1 MAPPTIL
8 YNNANAKYTNYEQP
22 DKNKILETE
31 VALAKS
37 MLTMNIETF
46 NTNAPSG
53 NMNINYSLVTPG
65 TSNTQPLT
73 HVMINQQMNDLGSV
87 FAFVAEHDFD
97 ETNGITNESAHLSFD
112 TTSGNGGNGLT
123 TVFSG
128 IVSATDDSA
137 SYYESTVSFTT
148 VNTEHTFQDNE
159 DNINKRYTVTYDPSG
174 NFNAE
179 KAVPSRYSSFITDSS
194 NIIATPDTTKNDAL
208 QIFENTVFNESHS
221 FYTEK
226 KVLRDT
232 STNILSV
239 DPSNITYGMSSL
251 TNTSGQYYYSQYI
264 GVPDDIVDPSN
275 ERAFFGALRFTQTS
289 TDVIDISGSA
299 AGSNSTTLCMVPS
312 DPGSALPTSMIK
324 SDFDDLFTSAELPYV
339 AEDYDLDIREYLY
352 DTTGDGVDGGYYTN
366 GTVGSGPFRGFD
378 TDDTSVKRN
387 TTYMRKCAEEGQNFS
402 QSVQTVEIANGD
414 LIATRTFTGPNADL
428 LVNHVDYEI
437 NKRDVNGNP
446 RPHDTD
452 ETLTLTEYQN
462 DYWVKTYFTE
472 PSTSVSATYHRA
484 EEAEG
489 NSSTYTD
496 FRVVYDSS
504 EGVLSESTIGFRR
517 GIYYDNF
524 DITTIFPATYDEGAA
539 FSGSEFIGVNSGFA
553 AVFQSGNSGINDNS
567 DYTFTSS
574 ATAASQVLYNEIAI
588 IQIVNTQYMAQEDS
602 LYADGASEPVQYTT
616 ATVIG
621 TNINYNALSNT
632 PSNMTDL
639 RLVLTTKTG
648 LTSSTFTNEW
658 SSSLSTGSVLQT
670 DLDYPGI
677 FGSSISSIM
686 TDVST
691 VAGNTNTIP
700 ITFDILTNGTSDNRD
715 SLDLSIG
722 YSWSYG
728 TYSGSGIIFES
739 DISLTNSVPAP
750 DTTTLVLGSDFAI
763 NSENASVQ
771 NLLSNYNLVRNVET
785 YTTTP
790 SFLFAL
796 GSYNNLRIT
805 GKQIVIRTVYHTL
818 VHKTTGT
825 KLSDSY
831 LKNIDLTGTY
841 LSSLQTLGYGQF
853 KASRQIIGVGRTSTM
868 NLSISDL
875 YAFKSVIQKKDSSTW
890 TDVSPSYDFDGAH
903 NSFTTF
909 TLSNNAGTITGSID
923 ITVNSQQNVVLDQSK
938 YYIELSTG
946 PDTTSYSVVAKK
958 WNINT
963 LADAQAITTWASTND
978 VTSSTMPN
986 AGTSIQMTV
995 NVTSSPVES
1004 QPSTQP
1010 DVTITVTDTN
1020 GVIWAKF
1027 VTNGVIASSSFNV
1040 LYSGGPFFHIVET
1053 YKEVNRVFDASG
1065 AYLIQDPSNTVLHT
1079 YKRANTLTQLQ
1090 VVDGIELTFD
1100 YDTAIN
1106 DSASYRLLGDY
1117 VEASLYNGYAGP
1129 YSTLSE
1135 VTFENGLVIVDSIAR
1150 GIDIQFYRG
1159 KSVRTPTSDLSWTSR
1174 TSAADNIWSSVT
1186 FGNGLFVAV
1195 SYNGSG
1201 NRVMTSPDGITW
1213 TSRSSA
1219 ADNTWSS
1226 VTYGNGL
1233 FVAVSTSGT
1242 GDRVMTSPDGINWT
1256 SRTSAADTPWSSVT
1270 YGNGLFVAVSGAD
1283 SWDVVDGYRIMTS
1296 PDGITW
1302 TLRSS
1307 AADNNWSSVT
1317 FGNGLFV
1324 AVSYNGSGNRV
1335 MTSPDGIN
1343 WTSRSSASDNNWS
1356 SVTYGNGLF
1365 VAVSTSGTGNRV
1377 MTSPDGIT
1385 WTSRTSAADITWKSV
1400 TYGNNLFVA
1409 VSSYGS
1415 RETMASQ
1422 DGINWTLSTPANGN
1436 NWFSVTYGNGLFV
1449 AVSADGSLNSR
1460 VMTGSIMFGTYEEF
1474 RWNRSVTQI
1483 NMKIVNTNASSVTV
1497 TYTDTPSDLYDG
1509 STHTVT
1515 NLSGGIGDLGL
1526 KFYGNRSRFRNVNST
1541 YYQNEDIVMN
1551 QPITIRFDS
1560 YIWSI
1565 TNPNNNTGSGE
1576 VNALQNSGGIVSTRQ
1591 YSIVNYTGSNPM
1603 NIVAGRVW
1611 IRHPNGNSGVEESFN
1626 IHHDFLSLKVDYLSE
1641 QYVGDP
1647 YTFDWTDASRIDEI
1661 YFYELD
1667 DGRFVKTPSSTSSV
1681 VIDSFVYIK
1690 TDSLSIQDHVGYSLL
1705 PRPQIIVETIATK
1718 DVSTIPFNYDVPTRT
1733 FRGIDIDYETNSFY
1747 PFAGKFGTHNGTI
1760 GGYRVVNNMEVVFNN
1775 DEFYYDLRFDA
1786 DVVTDKRRKIYIPS
1800 NEIKLELY
1808 KGHGHTTLV
1817 EGLKIG
1823 IIYEGYIHK
1832 LKNYDVDAF
1841 SNANIYQDLCGNVID
1856 SNTYNNYDGTY
1867 IDGQQ
1872 NSDLTY
1878 DLRFSQDGTII
1889 SPLIT
1894 SSDIYG
1900 QLGGKVV
1907 NIELQGI
1914 SAFMDLSGVA
1924 VIDRHLDLLP
1934 GDSIKL
1940 NLYGHTFK
1948 KDASNN
1954 LVVEFVKY
1962 STSTGYD
1969 FSTIA
1974 GEVFIKNLGFNA
1986 STRETATVI
1995 LKTPSTTLTAIPYN
2009 FVNVCNTVAADTS
2022 FNSLT
2027 WVTDTEWDD
2036 RSIQDKQLAF
2046 NMVCLSTIG
2055 QAKLTSILGVSARSS
2070 LRMLVSEYPHR
2081 LDLRSGDG
2089 SPIYGVDSFGKLM
2102 NITTSTQVVS
2112 LSPQTVS
2119 SSDND
2124 VQEYGAYNVLLGNT
2138 I

>member
-46 NTNAPSG
+46 NTKAPSG

-73 HVMINQQMNDLGSV
+73 HVMINQQMNDLGSI

-97 ETNGITNESAHLSFD
+97 ETNGITDASGHLSFN
-112 TTSGNGGNGLT
+112 TTSGYGGNGLT
-123 TVFSG
+123 TVLSG
-128 IVSATDDSA
+128 IVSVTDDSA

-148 VNTEHTFQDNE
+148 VNTENTFQDNE
-159 DNINKRYTVTYDPSG
+159 DNIVKRYTVTYDTSG

-179 KAVPSRYSSFITDSS
+179 KAVPSRYSSFITDICN

-208 QIFENTVFNESHS
+208 QIFESTIFNESHS
-221 FYTEK
+221 FYTER

-251 TNTSGQYYYSQYI
+251 TNTSGQYYYSGYI

-275 ERAFFGALRFTQTS
+275 ERAFFGALRFSQIS
-289 TDVIDISGSA
+289 TDVIDVSGSA

-312 DPGSALPTSMIK
+312 DQGSSLPTSMIK

-339 AEDYDLDIREYLY
+339 AEDYNLDIREYLY
-352 DTTGDGVDGGYYTN
+352 DTDGDGVDGGYYTN
-366 GTVGSGPFRGFD
+366 GSIGYSGTFRGFD

-402 QSVQTVEIANGD
+402 GSVQTVEIVNGD
-414 LIATRTFTGPNADL
+414 LIATRAFTGPNANFLINRVD
-428 LVNHVDYEI
+428 NFDHVT
-437 NKRDVNGNP
+437 DVNGNP
-446 RPHDTD
+446 TPHDTD

-462 DYWVKTYFTE
+462 DFWVKTYFTE

-504 EGVLSESTIGFRR
+504 EGVLSESTLGFNKNR
-517 GIYYDNF
+517 YYDNF
-524 DITTIFPATYDEGAA
+524 DITTIFPATVTQGAV
-539 FSGSEFIGVNSGFA
+539 FSGSEFIGIDNGFA
-553 AVFQSGNSGINDNS
+553 AIFQSGNSGINDNS

-574 ATAASQVLYNEIAI
+574 ADAASNVYDAEIAI

-602 LYADGASEPVQYTT
+602 LYADGASDPVQYTS

-632 PSNMTDL
+632 PSNLTDL

-648 LTSSTFTNEW
+648 LTSSTTFTNQW

-691 VAGNTNTIP
+691 VTGNTNTIP

-750 DTTTLVLGSDFAI
+750 VTTTLVLGSDFAI
-763 NSENASVQ
+763 NSVNASVQ

-790 SFLFAL
+790 SFLFAV
-796 GSYNNLRIT
+796 GGYKNVKIT
-805 GKQIVIRTVYHTL
+805 GKQIVIRTVYHSL

-841 LSSLQTLGYGQF
+841 LSSLQTLGYGQS
-853 KASRQIIGVGRTSTM
+853 KASRQIIGVGITSTM
-868 NLSISDL
+868 TLSISDL
-875 YAFKSVIQKKDSSTW
+875 YGFKSVIQKKDNSDW

-909 TLSNNAGTITGSID
+909 TLYNNAGTITGSID

-946 PDTTSYSVVAKK
+946 PDSTSYSVVAKK
-958 WNINT
+958 WNYHT

-995 NVTSSPVES
+995 KVTSSPVES

-1040 LYSGGPFFHIVET
+1040 LFSRRPVFHIVET
-1053 YKEVNRVFDASG
+1053 YKEVNQAFNNAG
-1065 AYLIQDPSNTVLHT
+1065 LYFIEDPSNTVVHT

-1090 VVDGIELTFD
+1090 VIDGIELTFD

-1117 VEASLYNGYAGP
+1117 VEASLYNGYQGP

-1135 VTFENGLVIVDSIAR
+1135 VTFENGRAIVDSISR
-1150 GIDIQFYRG
+1150 GIDINYFRG
-1159 KSVRTPTSDLSWTSR
+1159 NSVRTPTSDLGWTSR
-1174 TSAADNIWSSVT
+1174 TTPADNNWFSVT
-1186 FGNGLFVAV
+1186 YGNGLFVAV
-1195 SYNGSG
+1195 SGSG
-1201 NRVMTSPDGITW
+1201 TGDRVMTSPDGITW
-1213 TSRSSA
+1213 TSRTSA
-1219 ADNTWSS
+1219 ADNEWFS

-1233 FVAVSTSGT
+1233 FVAVSNTGTTDRVMTSPDGITWTSRTAASDNQWRSVTYGNGLFVAVSWAGLGDRVMTSPDGITWTSRTAAANNNWYSVTYGNDLFVAVSTTGT
-1242 GDRVMTSPDGINWT
+1242 ENRVMTSPDGINWT
-1256 SRTSAADTPWSSVT
+1256 SRTSAADNEWTSVT
-1270 YGNGLFVAVSGAD
+1270 YGNGLFVAVS
-1283 SWDVVDGYRIMTS
+1283 
-1296 PDGITW
+1296 
-1302 TLRSS
+1302 
-1307 AADNNWSSVT
+1307 
-1317 FGNGLFV
+1317 
-1324 AVSYNGSGNRV
+1324 
-1335 MTSPDGIN
+1335 
-1343 WTSRSSASDNNWS
+1343 
-1356 SVTYGNGLF
+1356 
-1365 VAVSTSGTGNRV
+1365 STGTGNRV

-1385 WTSRTSAADITWKSV
+1385 WTSRTTSAIDDHWKSV
-1400 TYGNNLFVA
+1400 TYGNGLFVA
-1409 VSSYGS
+1409 VAAYAYVYGVMTS
-1415 RETMASQ
+1415 PN
-1422 DGINWTLSTPANGN
+1422 GITWTSSTPSANSL
-1436 NWFSVTYGNGLFV
+1436 FSVTYGNGLFV
-1449 AVSADGSLNSR
+1449 AVSPDGSLTRAYTASP
-1460 VMTGSIMFGTYEEF
+1460 IIGTYEEF

-1483 NMKIVNTNASSVTV
+1483 NMKIVNTNASSVSL
-1497 TYTDTPSDLYDG
+1497 TYTDTASDLYDG
-1509 STHTVT
+1509 STHIVDD
-1515 NLSGGIGDLGL
+1515 LSGGIGDLGL
-1526 KFYGNRSRFRNVNST
+1526 KFYGNLSRFRTVNTPYSNNQDT
-1541 YYQNEDIVMN
+1541 VMSR
-1551 QPITIRFDS
+1551 PITIRFDA

-1565 TNPNNNTGSGE
+1565 TNPNNTTENGE
-1576 VNALQNSGGIVSTRQ
+1576 VNALQDSSGVVFTNE

-1611 IRHPNGNSGVEESFN
+1611 IRHPNGDSGVEESFN
-1626 IHHDFLSLKVDYLSE
+1626 LYHDFLSLKVDYLSE
-1641 QYVGDP
+1641 QYIGDP
-1647 YTFDWTDASRIDEI
+1647 YTFDWSGASRIDEI
-1661 YFYELD
+1661 YFYELNV
-1667 DGRFVKTPSSTSSV
+1667 GRFVKTPSS
-1681 VIDSFVYIK
+1681 IDSFVFIK
-1690 TDSLSIQDHVGYSLL
+1690 TESLSIQDHIGYSLL

-1718 DVSTIPFNYDVPTRT
+1718 DVSTIPFKYNVPTRT
-1733 FRGIDIDYETNSFY
+1733 LRGIDIDYETNSFY
-1747 PFAGKFGTHNGTI
+1747 PFAGKFGTNNGTI
-1760 GGYRVVNNMEVVFNN
+1760 GGYRVVNDMEVVFNN
-1775 DEFYYDLRFDA
+1775 NELYYDLRFDA
-1786 DVVTDKRRKIYIPS
+1786 DSVTDKRRKIYIPS
-1800 NEIKLELY
+1800 NKIKLELY
-1808 KGHGHTTLV
+1808 KEYGHTTLV
-1817 EGLKIG
+1817 EGLKIAT
-1823 IIYEGYIHK
+1823 IYEGYIHK

-1841 SNANIYQDLCGNVID
+1841 PNANIYQDLCGNVID
-1856 SNTYNNYDGTY
+1856 SNTYNYDGTFL
-1867 IDGQQ
+1867 DGQQ

-1924 VIDRHLDLLP
+1924 VINRHLDLLP

-1948 KDASNN
+1948 KDVNNN

-1962 STSTGYD
+1962 STNTGYD
-1969 FSTIA
+1969 FSTNA

-2009 FVNVCNTVAADTS
+2009 FVNVCNTRAADTS

-2027 WVTDTEWDD
+2027 WVTDTEWGG

-2046 NMVCLSTIG
+2046 NMVCLSTLG
-2055 QAKLTSILGVSARSS
+2055 QAKLTSILGVSARSP

-2089 SPIYGVDSFGKLM
+2089 SPIYGVDSFGKLT
-2102 NITTSTQVVS
+2102 NLTISTQVVS